1 MFYDYNI
8 ISKYTDKNKLKS
20 FLTKINI
27 MPYHGEIFKQQ
38 IDLKGYGQG
47 KGYTTKKNEICYKI
61 NIITIHI

>member
-27 MPYHGEIFKQQ
+27 MPAYHGEIFKQQ

-47 KGYTTKKNEICYKI
+47 KGYTKKKMKYVIKLI
-61 NIITIHI
+61 